1 MSELGKK
8 IRLERI
14 MNRNTK
20 KTVIVPM
27 DHGVSLGPVKG
38 LVNLG
43 DMVNRVA
50 DGGANAVLLQ
60 KGMPQHSHRGYGRDI
75 GLIVHLSAA
84 TSLAPDPNDKVLVC
98 TVEEAIKMG
107 ADAVSI
113 HINIGSE
120 TETAQLHKLGYIAEQ
135 CNNWGMPLIAM
146 MYPRGKDIKNS
157 NDPELVSHVARVG
170 AELGADIIKTNF
182 TGDVETFRTVVE
194 GCKPVPVVMAGG
206 PKTNTDEEFL
216 NNVYDAVKAGGS
228 GVAIGRNVFQHE
240 NPTAMTCAL
249 TLIVHD
255 EQNVDK
261 AMEAFDWS
269 LEEIRDVVKKIEEK
283 LEAKQ

>member
-1 MSELGKK
+1 
-8 IRLERI
+8 

-20 KTVIVPM
+20 KTVIIPM

-43 DMVNRVA
+43 DMVNCVA

-107 ADAVSI
+107 ADAVSV

-120 TETAQLHKLGYIAEQ
+120 TEADQLGKLGKVAEQ
-135 CNNWGMPLIAM
+135 CGDWGMPLIAM
-146 MYPRGKDIKNS
+146 MYPRGKNIKNS
-157 NDPELVSHVARVG
+157 NDPELVAHVARVG

-182 TGDVETFRTVVE
+182 TGDVDTFRKVVD

-206 PKTNTDEEFL
+206 PKTSTDEEFL
-216 NNVYDAVKAGGS
+216 KNVYDATQAGGS

-255 EQNVDK
+255 KQSVDK
-261 AMEAFDWS
+261 AMESFDWS
-269 LEEIRDVVKKIEEK
+269 LEKIRDVVKKLEEK
-283 LEAKQ
+283 LEAKK